1 MKNLTWQNSEQLFVA
16 QALIKKLTHSAAEI
30 RTNMKHLL
38 LILMSIIGLGS
49 VSAQSQ
55 NVKCTYAATHVISDA
70 VKNIED
76 AHIRKMMI
84 QKFQNDKKT
93 FTMLYADG
101 KYSFSEGSNGG
112 DTGIK
117 VVGLTGDIYIDM
129 AKDSVFAQKYIVD
142 KLFLIKDKYKPY
154 EWTLT
159 NEKKTIN
166 GKECT
171 KATATGSI
179 PVTAWF
185 CTEIPLGVGPLG
197 YLGLPGIVMQ
207 LDTPTYSYVLQEM
220 VNLNETPSFEVPTK
234 GKVVSQ
240 EEFNKLEAE
249 RIKSRGV
256 EAGKVRIISM

>member
-1 MKNLTWQNSEQLFVA
+1 
-16 QALIKKLTHSAAEI
+16 
-30 RTNMKHLL
+30 MKHLL
-38 LILMSIIGLGS
+38 LFLMSVIGFGS
-49 VSAQSQ
+49 LSAQSQ
-55 NVKCTYAATHVISDA
+55 NVKCTYAATHAISDA

-76 AHIRKMMI
+76 ARIREMVI

-93 FTMLYADG
+93 FTMLYADE
-101 KYSFSEGSNGG
+101 KYSFSEGSEGG

-117 VVGLTGDIYIDM
+117 AVGATGDIYIDM

-142 KLFLIKDKYKPY
+142 KLFLIKDKYKPC

-171 KATATGSI
+171 KATATGNI

-185 CTEIPLGVGPLG
+185 CTDIPLSVGPLG

-220 VNLNETPSFEVPTK
+220 VNLKETPTFEVPTK
-234 GKVVSQ
+234 GKVLTQ

-249 RIKSRGV
+249 KIKSRGA
-256 EAGKVRIISM
+256 EPGKVRIIRM

>member
-1 MKNLTWQNSEQLFVA
+1 
-16 QALIKKLTHSAAEI
+16 
-30 RTNMKHLL
+30 MKHLL

-117 VVGLTGDIYIDM
+117 WR
-129 AKDSVFAQKYIVD
+129 KR
-142 KLFLIKDKYKPY
+142 
-154 EWTLT
+154 
-159 NEKKTIN
+159 
-166 GKECT
+166 
-171 KATATGSI
+171 SI
-179 PVTAWF
+179 PTHSEWLY
-185 CTEIPLGVGPLG
+185 PLTF
-197 YLGLPGIVMQ
+197 
-207 LDTPTYSYVLQEM
+207 D
-220 VNLNETPSFEVPTK
+220 
-234 GKVVSQ
+234 
-240 EEFNKLEAE
+240 
-249 RIKSRGV
+249 
-256 EAGKVRIISM
+256 AGKGLKEA

>member
-1 MKNLTWQNSEQLFVA
+1 
-16 QALIKKLTHSAAEI
+16 
-30 RTNMKHLL
+30 
-38 LILMSIIGLGS
+38 MSIIGLGS

-142 KLFLIKDKYKPY
+142 PLAELI
-154 EWTLT
+154 
-159 NEKKTIN
+159 
-166 GKECT
+166 
-171 KATATGSI
+171 
-179 PVTAWF
+179 
-185 CTEIPLGVGPLG
+185 
-197 YLGLPGIVMQ
+197 
-207 LDTPTYSYVLQEM
+207 
-220 VNLNETPSFEVPTK
+220 
-234 GKVVSQ
+234 
-240 EEFNKLEAE
+240 
-249 RIKSRGV
+249 
-256 EAGKVRIISM
+256 